1 MKRTTRILLTALA
14 VATLGAGVASADTPA
29 PRVER
34 RHARQH
40 ERIERGVKSGQIT
53 RQELRRLRRAE
64 AKLRRTEARLM
75 ADRHRLGREAHRL
88 GREAHRLERKRARLH
103 RQLERQSERIW
114 RFKHNGRFY
123 VM

>member
-14 VATLGAGVASADTPA
+14 VATLGAGVASADTPT
-29 PRVER
+29 PSVER

-64 AKLRRTEARLM
+64 AKLRRTEARL
-75 ADRHRLGREAHRL
+75 RRTEVRLRAGRY
-88 GREAHRLERKRARLH
+88 RLERERARLH
-103 RQLERQSERIW
+103 RQLDRQSERIW

>member
-1 MKRTTRILLTALA
+1 MNRTTRILLTALT

-29 PRVER
+29 PRLEH

-64 AKLRRTEARLM
+64 AKMRRTEARLRRTEARLR
-75 ADRHRLGREAHRL
+75 ADRL
-88 GREAHRLERKRARLH
+88 RLERERVRLH
-103 RQLERQSERIW
+103 CQLDRQSERIW
-114 RFKHNGRFY
+114 RMKHNGWFY
-123 VM
+123 VL